1 MTKKAVVGCVAK
13 KTAVAG
19 YVDVLYRK
27 RRWLGVWGCC
37 IEKAVAGCVGVL
49 YRKRRWLGV
58 WVCCIENG
66 GGWGC
71 GGVV

>member
-1 MTKKAVVGCVAK
+1 M
-13 KTAVAG
+13 
-19 YVDVLYRK
+19 
-27 RRWLGVWGCC
+27 WGCC

-66 GGWGC
+66 GGWVC
-71 GGVV
+71 CKENGGGWVCCKENGGGLVC